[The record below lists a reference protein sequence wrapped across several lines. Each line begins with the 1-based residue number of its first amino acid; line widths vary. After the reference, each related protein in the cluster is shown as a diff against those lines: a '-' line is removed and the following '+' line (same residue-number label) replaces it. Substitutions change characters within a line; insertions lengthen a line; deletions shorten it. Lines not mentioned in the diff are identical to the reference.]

1 MPYISCNVCELEIQ
15 NSLESLHHFSLHKE
29 QGKFFFVFSQ
39 IYFRENEMKI
49 KNFTDSNTFF
59 KIEIF
64 SLIFVRSKS
73 VEKIILSRFYCR
85 DKTIVL
91 KFLTTGRHRAK
102 HMWETHVRKSGHNVL
117 NTLIDHVSLLCPTY
131 VHTVHSTPT
140 CQ

>member
-15 NSLESLHHFSLHKE
+15 NSLESLHHFSPHKE

-73 VEKIILSRFYCR
+73 VEKIILSRFYSR
-85 DKTIVL
+85 DKT
-91 KFLTTGRHRAK
+91 TTEIPNN
-102 HMWETHVRKSGHNVL
+102 WPTSCETHVRKSGHNVL